1 MKYGQAKSYCC
12 LHTSSDFLPWQNLLL
27 WVTVMIYKASEGIL
41 PDLVI
46 RHYVRFYV
54 SPFIVVDYL
63 LRLLDPEIFWGDK
76 SWWVALAA
84 LEPVSATGICSV
96 KFFLSRQASVWQ
108 DVWHRKNLQFISQF
122 SKLRSN
128 LQIVLIS
135 KRFELLG
142 WDWTH
147 MKDFSKLF
155 PNLTD
160 FPYLSLSKVKLFMF
174 IGERRLML

>member
-1 MKYGQAKSYCC
+1 
-12 LHTSSDFLPWQNLLL
+12 
-27 WVTVMIYKASEGIL
+27 MIYKASEGIL
-41 PDLVI
+41 PDLVTW
-46 RHYVRFYV
+46 HYVRFHV
-54 SPFIVVDYL
+54 SPSIVVDNL
-63 LRLLDPEIFWGDK
+63 LCLLDPEKIWGDK
-76 SWWVALAA
+76 SWWVVLAA
-84 LEPVSATGICSV
+84 LEPFSATGVFSV
-96 KFFLSRQASVWQ
+96 KFFISRQVSVWQ
-108 DVWHRKNLQFISQF
+108 DVWHRKHPQFISQF
-122 SKLRSN
+122 SKLTSN